1 MRQRISWDEKRVAA
15 IEKKADPYTLNQT
28 RMNPPADK
36 YRTGDPSTWAEDV
49 DMKNKWKNE
58 GRTETGHPAPADEA
72 SAMAPATPAAP
83 AAPAPEAQAPEESA
97 QQAVMAA
104 RKLEAKAL
112 NCITIAQRMLPGAD
126 DDMVEKQATELMYLP
141 EKCVLSTLQ
150 RQVALATKLAG
161 EEAEEAAENETA
173 EKQKAEDAEDKKAED
188 EKKPE
193 EEEKKPEEPVTAK
206 KEKEEEK
213 PVDPAAPVAP
223 AAPAPEAE
231 VNLSASDN
239 DLLDALFADETP
251 KTGAKKLSGIVK
263 QASSGGMSLDNLWAL
278 PPDVSSTFK

>member
-1 MRQRISWDEKRVAA
+1 
-15 IEKKADPYTLNQT
+15 
-28 RMNPPADK
+28 
-36 YRTGDPSTWAEDV
+36 
-49 DMKNKWKNE
+49 
-58 GRTETGHPAPADEA
+58 
-72 SAMAPATPAAP
+72 
-83 AAPAPEAQAPEESA
+83 
-97 QQAVMAA
+97 
-104 RKLEAKAL
+104 
-112 NCITIAQRMLPGAD
+112 MLPGAD

-173 EKQKAEDAEDKKAED
+173 EKQQTEDAEDSKKKAEE

-213 PVDPAAPVAP
+213 KPVDPAAPV
-223 AAPAPEAE
+223 APAPEAE

-263 QASSGGMSLDNLWAL
+263 QASTGMSLDNLWAL